1 MSRCTAV
8 ICELNP
14 LHTGH
19 AHVFR
24 RAAQYGAPVLAVM
37 SGNFTQRSECA
48 VFDKYKRAELAV
60 RAGADIVVELP
71 FPWYSSGGEFF
82 ALGGVSVGV
91 SLGADCFVFGSESG
105 DTEFVKK
112 AAACMTSAG
121 FKSRLAHENTADS
134 GTAAAHDRAMK
145 HFGFSLGAND
155 KLASQYINAAEKL
168 GADAEFTAV
177 KRISDREV
185 YRSATELR
193 EMIYDGNIAEAK
205 RFMPHC
211 RDDISISDVCHDRL
225 SELEYIFFRLF
236 YHKGD
241 GERILDG
248 GGGVADR
255 LAWAA
260 GESASYADFF
270 ETAATKKYTDS
281 RMRRAALFTMLGVS
295 REDAVTSPE
304 FTFLLGASRR
314 GREYLS
320 SFGES
325 ADFSLLTK
333 PSTVYRLTTDTA
345 KRQYKLSVSADEVYA
360 LCMTRGVKSGE
371 FLRRKPYIE

>member
-71 FPWYSSGGEFF
+71 FPWCSSGGEFF
-82 ALGGVSVGV
+82 ALGGVAIGT
-91 SLGADCFVFGSESG
+91 SLGADRFIFGSESG

-112 AAACMTSAG
+112 ASACMTSAE
-121 FKSRLAHENTADS
+121 FKSRLDCESTSDS

-155 KLASQYINAAEKL
+155 KLAAQYMNAAEKL

-177 KRISDREV
+177 RRISDREV

-211 RDDISISDVCHDRL
+211 RDDISISDVCRDKL

-270 ETAATKKYTDS
+270 RVAATKKYTDS

-295 REDAVTSPE
+295 RNDAVTPPK

-314 GREYLS
+314 GREYLAS
-320 SFGES
+320 IGVNTGV
-325 ADFSLLTK
+325 SLITK
-333 PSTVYRLTTDTA
+333 PSAARGLSETA
-345 KRQYKLSVSADEVYA
+345 MRQYKLSVSADEVYA